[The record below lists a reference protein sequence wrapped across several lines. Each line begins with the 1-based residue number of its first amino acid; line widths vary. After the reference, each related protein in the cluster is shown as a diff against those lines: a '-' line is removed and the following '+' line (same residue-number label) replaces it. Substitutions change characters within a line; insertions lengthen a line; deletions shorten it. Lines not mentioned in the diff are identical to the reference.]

1 MAKGKK
7 KDKDKKKG
15 KVKDKSAKL
24 ELKIDVKPSKSKSDK
39 KSDKKH
45 DAVPETQRATVS
57 EVAPAAK
64 PATPTRP
71 TAKTSS
77 GYVPKH
83 SMGSHG
89 KATSK
94 PKTIFD
100 MEPMN
105 FKMPTEES
113 LFSLANLF
121 KIFADPTRLKI
132 LYSLVEGPKCVADIA
147 RAAGVTQGATSH
159 QLRSMKQERLV
170 DFVRDGKQ
178 VIYSLADDRV
188 QTLLAQG
195 YSYISD

>member
-15 KVKDKSAKL
+15 KAKDKAAKL
-24 ELKIDVKPSKSKSDK
+24 EFKVDVKQSKPKSE
-39 KSDKKH
+39 KKH
-45 DAVPETQRATVS
+45 EKKADATPEAQHAHASAAAAT
-57 EVAPAAK
+57 PAAK
-64 PATPTRP
+64 PAATRP
-71 TAKTSS
+71 MTETSS
-77 GYVPKH
+77 TYVPKH
-83 SMGSHG
+83 S
-89 KATSK
+89 KPTSK

-100 MEPMN
+100 MEPVD

-113 LFSLANLF
+113 LFSLANFF

-178 VIYSLADDRV
+178 VIYSLADNRV
-188 QTLLAQG
+188 ETLLSQG